1 MTCYGP
7 SYEQDDDDYQC
18 GVPCRQGLLRPPSV
32 TWDVSIYASET
43 EQFVRRGHSL
53 AHPDCRCLHALPPV
67 RSQQLG
73 ISPSSRRSGGCALPR
88 APAMTLQAL
97 ALELALENPLSYV
110 DPLGAPLAPLLARF
124 VMPDGRHVS
133 APRIGCV
140 VDLLV
145 EARRVWPR
153 PIRLPLVSESYVGI
167 GRDIRRLVEQNV
179 VRVVAGEGCDLV
191 FCAPP
196 EREHPRADADVRA
209 MWHACGTA

>member
-1 MTCYGP
+1 
-7 SYEQDDDDYQC
+7 
-18 GVPCRQGLLRPPSV
+18 
-32 TWDVSIYASET
+32 
-43 EQFVRRGHSL
+43 
-53 AHPDCRCLHALPPV
+53 
-67 RSQQLG
+67 
-73 ISPSSRRSGGCALPR
+73 
-88 APAMTLQAL
+88 MTLQAL